1 MIIKEIK
8 MKKRITA
15 QILLFMFIACFGISL
30 SGCKNGKFGQ
40 IPLKNTEYY
49 IYTAIENKDDTR
61 ILGLTDK
68 GKEQEYLIIPESI
81 DGKRVSQVGC
91 TNGIEANRVEE
102 LYGETYCDFQSEKL
116 KKVFVTFNVKIH
128 WLWGQSRAFKKAPN
142 FEGLFYLKNEDDSI
156 KMDHYTLPI
165 LGRIQ
170 WHIKANVSYFYNYEN
185 AENAGYYWI
194 DNCDYGSKIEYI
206 PENPKRLGYEF
217 AGWYK
222 EEECINKWDYETDTL
237 PEKKETEGGGIIYQ
251 ETKLYAKWAV

>member
-1 MIIKEIK
+1 

-40 IPLKNTEYY
+40 IPLRDSGYY

-68 GKEQEYLIIPESI
+68 GKEQEYLVIPESI
-81 DGKRVSQVGC
+81 DGRRVSRVGC
-91 TNGIEANRVEE
+91 TNDIEANRVEE
-102 LYGETYCDFQSEKL
+102 LYGETYSDFQSEKL
-116 KKVFVTFNVKIH
+116 KKVFITSNVVMRSG
-128 WLWGQSRAFKKAPN
+128 WGNSRAFKKAPN

-206 PENPKRLGYEF
+206 PENPKRVGYEF

-251 ETKLYAKWAV
+251 ETKLYAKWIEII

>member
-1 MIIKEIK
+1 
-8 MKKRITA
+8 MKKRTIA
-15 QILLFMFIACFGISL
+15 RVLLLMFITCFGISL
-30 SGCKNGKFGQ
+30 SGCGNGKFGQ

-68 GKEQEYLIIPESI
+68 GKEQEYLVIPESI
-81 DGKRVSQVGC
+81 DGRRVKRIGC
-91 TNGIEANRVEE
+91 VNALESDRVEE
-102 LYGETYCDFQSEKL
+102 VYGNSSYSDFKSEKL
-116 KKVFVTFNVKIH
+116 KKIFVNSDIEIYSYWASFNIH
-128 WLWGQSRAFKKAPN
+128 LDSPK
-142 FEGLFYLKNEDDSI
+142 FEGLFYIKNNKCHVSVDPYYYSTRDDQ
-156 KMDHYTLPI
+156 DC
-165 LGRIQ
+165 R
-170 WHIKANVSYFYNYEN
+170 KANVSYFYNYEN

-206 PENPKRLGYEF
+206 PENPKRVGYDF

-251 ETKLYAKWAV
+251 ETKLYAKWTV

>member
-15 QILLFMFIACFGISL
+15 QVLLFAFIACFGISL
-30 SGCKNGKFGQ
+30 SGCGNGKFGQ

-68 GKEQEYLIIPESI
+68 GKEQEYLVIPESI
-81 DGKRVSQVGC
+81 DGRRVSRVGC
-91 TNGIEANRVEE
+91 TNDLEANRVEE
-102 LYGETYCDFQSEKL
+102 LYGETYSDFQSEKL
-116 KKVFVTFNVKIH
+116 KKVFITSNVEMYSG
-128 WLWGQSRAFKKAPN
+128 WGRSRAFEKAPN
-142 FEGLFYLKNEDDSI
+142 FKGLLYVKNDYDSI
-156 KMDHYTLPI
+156 KFEHYTI
-165 LGRIQ
+165 SKITNRQ
-170 WHIKANVSYFYNYEN
+170 WHTQANVSYFYNYGN

-206 PENPKRLGYEF
+206 PENPKRVGYEF

-237 PEKKETEGGGIIYQ
+237 PEKRETEGGGIIYQ
-251 ETKLYAKWAV
+251 ETKLFAKWTV